1 MYLLRK
7 DSNWEVRAPA
17 KLNLL
22 LEVLARRGDGFHE
35 IETLMVPIRLFDS
48 LEFCA
53 DSTGQIEL
61 DCQWAINGPGA
72 VCPSGPMNHFE
83 DIPKGA
89 GNLVVQAAELLRQ
102 RSGTTLGASIRL
114 VKRIPAAA
122 GLGGGSSDAAA
133 TLAVANIAWN
143 LHWPAERLRAL
154 AAELGSDVPFFVGS
168 TGRGCGAAVCRGRG
182 EEIRPVTGLGQLHFV
197 VVKPPAGLSTA
208 RVYAASTPP
217 IASRATTSAS
227 QVGAMV
233 DAFRRGALAT
243 AARLLHNRL
252 QTAAERLSPWVA
264 RLKQEFNRID
274 CLGHHMSGSGTS
286 YFGICRTA
294 RHARRAAGLLRARQV
309 GGVYAL
315 SSCF

>member
-1 MYLLRK
+1 MHLLRK

-22 LEVLARRGDGFHE
+22 LEVLAKRGDGFHE

-61 DCQWAINGPGA
+61 DCQWATTGPGLVRA
-72 VCPSGPMNHFE
+72 CGLMNHFE
-83 DIPKGA
+83 DVPRGA
-89 GNLVVQAAELLRQ
+89 DNIVVRAAELLRE
-102 RSGTTLGASIRL
+102 RSGTTAGASIRL

-154 AAELGSDVPFFVGS
+154 AAELGSDVPFFIRS
-168 TGRGCGAAVCRGRG
+168 ASCGAAVCRGRG
-182 EEIRPVTGLGQLHFV
+182 EEVQPVTGLGQLHFV

-208 RVYAASTPP
+208 RVYAESTPP
-217 IASRATTSAS
+217 SASRATASAS

-233 DAFRRGALAT
+233 DALRRGALAT

-252 QTAAERLSPWVA
+252 QTAAERLSPWIV